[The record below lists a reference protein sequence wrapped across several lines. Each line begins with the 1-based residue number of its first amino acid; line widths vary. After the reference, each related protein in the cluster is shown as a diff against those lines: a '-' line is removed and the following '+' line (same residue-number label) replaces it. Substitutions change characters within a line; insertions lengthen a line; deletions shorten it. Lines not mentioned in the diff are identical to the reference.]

1 MQYLLTKTFLWVA
14 KIKGSHI
21 FCCWV
26 VQLCLILSDP
36 MDYSM
41 PGSSVLHY
49 LPEFAQTHVHW
60 VSDAF
65 QPSFLLLPPSPF
77 PFSLSQHQGL
87 FQWIGSLHQVAK
99 VLELSWVANVIN
111 MNVSLSPVPLLGN
124 ELATIHSGAVSR
136 FIIPSFLS
144 NL

>member
-1 MQYLLTKTFLWVA
+1 METFLWGA
-14 KIKGSHI
+14 KIQWSHI
-21 FCCWV
+21 FCCLV
-26 VQLCLILSDP
+26 TQLCLTLSDP

-41 PGSSVLHY
+41 PGSSVLHC
-49 LPEFAQTHVHW
+49 LPEFAQTHLHW

-65 QPSFLLLPPSPF
+65 QPSFLLQPPSPF

-87 FQWIGSLHQVAK
+87 FQWLSSLHQVAK
-99 VLELSWVANVIN
+99 VLELSWVADVIN
-111 MNVSLSPVPLLGN
+111 MNIALSSVPLLGN
-124 ELATIHSGAVSR
+124 ELATIHSGAMSR